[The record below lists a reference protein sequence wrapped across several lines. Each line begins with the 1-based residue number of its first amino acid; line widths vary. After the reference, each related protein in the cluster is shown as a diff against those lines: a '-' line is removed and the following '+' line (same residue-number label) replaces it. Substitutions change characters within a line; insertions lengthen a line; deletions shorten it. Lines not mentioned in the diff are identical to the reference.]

1 MHRSACALRHLIER
15 HLWQAIKD
23 GDPAAAAEAALEAS
37 ADDPAVRPGPQAATG
52 GRDPDTGKRARGDV
66 ELAARDWGPQ
76 KGAKEGYEAEP
87 VLAEQRDNPAD
98 AAVGKGAE
106 GQWGGVLGGVV
117 DDVREMAGRAAAGNG
132 AGAPAQHEPAPRVQP
147 AHS

>member
-1 MHRSACALRHLIER
+1 MY
-15 HLWQAIKD
+15 QAIAD

-37 ADDPAVRPGPQAATG
+37 ADDPAARPGPQAATG
-52 GRDPDTGKRARGDV
+52 GRDPDTGKSARNDV
-66 ELAARDWGPQ
+66 ELAAKDWGPA

-98 AAVGKGAE
+98 RAAGKGAE

-117 DDVREMAGRAAAGNG
+117 DDVREMAGRVAAGDG
-132 AGAPAQHEPAPRVQP
+132 AGAPASQDPALRVQH

>member
-1 MHRSACALRHLIER
+1 MLTHQVHMG
-15 HLWQAIKD
+15 QAIAD

-37 ADDPAVRPGPQAATG
+37 ADDPAIRPGPQAATG

-76 KGAKEGYEAEP
+76 RGAKEGYEAEP
-87 VLAEQRDNPAD
+87 LLAEQRDNPAD
-98 AAVGKGAE
+98 LAGGKGAE

-117 DDVREMAGRAAAGNG
+117 DDVREMAGHAAAGGG
-132 AGAPAQHEPAPRVQP
+132 AAAPAPKEPAPRLQP
-147 AHS
+147 AHT